1 MVRKSGYRFS
11 EKTMLKRKKVATGSD
26 STPLD
31 RTMASES
38 RGPTLRISADPRRR
52 EVLSTMTGKRV
63 WCSPWSKSSFAW
75 NGAEHFMNEAETASR
90 IVALEVRVAHQD
102 RVIEDLN
109 ALVTEQWKQIDALAK
124 QVERMTD
131 RLQRVEE
138 NSPSSD
144 APEPPPPHY

>member
-1 MVRKSGYRFS
+1 
-11 EKTMLKRKKVATGSD
+11 
-26 STPLD
+26 
-31 RTMASES
+31 
-38 RGPTLRISADPRRR
+38 
-52 EVLSTMTGKRV
+52 
-63 WCSPWSKSSFAW
+63 
-75 NGAEHFMNEAETASR
+75 MNEAETVSR

-109 ALVTEQWKQIDALAK
+109 ALVTDQWKQIDALAK
-124 QVERMTD
+124 QVERMMD

>member
-1 MVRKSGYRFS
+1 
-11 EKTMLKRKKVATGSD
+11 
-26 STPLD
+26 
-31 RTMASES
+31 
-38 RGPTLRISADPRRR
+38 
-52 EVLSTMTGKRV
+52 
-63 WCSPWSKSSFAW
+63 
-75 NGAEHFMNEAETASR
+75 MNEAETVSR

-144 APEPPPPHY
+144 APDPPPPHY

>member
-1 MVRKSGYRFS
+1 
-11 EKTMLKRKKVATGSD
+11 
-26 STPLD
+26 
-31 RTMASES
+31 
-38 RGPTLRISADPRRR
+38 
-52 EVLSTMTGKRV
+52 
-63 WCSPWSKSSFAW
+63 
-75 NGAEHFMNEAETASR
+75 MNEAETVSR

-138 NSPSSD
+138 NAPSSD
-144 APEPPPPHY
+144 TPEPPPPHY

>member
-1 MVRKSGYRFS
+1 MS
-11 EKTMLKRKKVATGSD
+11 
-26 STPLD
+26 
-31 RTMASES
+31 
-38 RGPTLRISADPRRR
+38 
-52 EVLSTMTGKRV
+52 
-63 WCSPWSKSSFAW
+63 
-75 NGAEHFMNEAETASR
+75 EAETASR

-138 NSPSSD
+138 NAPSSD

>member
-1 MVRKSGYRFS
+1 
-11 EKTMLKRKKVATGSD
+11 
-26 STPLD
+26 
-31 RTMASES
+31 
-38 RGPTLRISADPRRR
+38 
-52 EVLSTMTGKRV
+52 
-63 WCSPWSKSSFAW
+63 
-75 NGAEHFMNEAETASR
+75 MNEAETVSR

>member
-1 MVRKSGYRFS
+1 
-11 EKTMLKRKKVATGSD
+11 
-26 STPLD
+26 
-31 RTMASES
+31 
-38 RGPTLRISADPRRR
+38 
-52 EVLSTMTGKRV
+52 
-63 WCSPWSKSSFAW
+63 
-75 NGAEHFMNEAETASR
+75 MNEAETVSR

-138 NSPSSD
+138 NAPSSD

>member
-1 MVRKSGYRFS
+1 
-11 EKTMLKRKKVATGSD
+11 
-26 STPLD
+26 
-31 RTMASES
+31 
-38 RGPTLRISADPRRR
+38 
-52 EVLSTMTGKRV
+52 
-63 WCSPWSKSSFAW
+63 
-75 NGAEHFMNEAETASR
+75 MNEAETASR

-144 APEPPPPHY
+144 APDPPPPHY

>member
-1 MVRKSGYRFS
+1 
-11 EKTMLKRKKVATGSD
+11 
-26 STPLD
+26 
-31 RTMASES
+31 
-38 RGPTLRISADPRRR
+38 
-52 EVLSTMTGKRV
+52 
-63 WCSPWSKSSFAW
+63 
-75 NGAEHFMNEAETASR
+75 MNEAETVSR

-124 QVERMTD
+124 QVQRMTD

>member
-1 MVRKSGYRFS
+1 MVRK
-11 EKTMLKRKKVATGSD
+11 KRIPVFREDHAQTKEVATGSD

-90 IVALEVRVAHQD
+90 IVTLEVRVAHQD

-109 ALVTEQWKQIDALAK
+109 TLVTEQWKQIDALAK

-138 NSPSSD
+138 NSPSF
-144 APEPPPPHY
+144 

>member
-1 MVRKSGYRFS
+1 
-11 EKTMLKRKKVATGSD
+11 
-26 STPLD
+26 
-31 RTMASES
+31 
-38 RGPTLRISADPRRR
+38 
-52 EVLSTMTGKRV
+52 
-63 WCSPWSKSSFAW
+63 
-75 NGAEHFMNEAETASR
+75 
-90 IVALEVRVAHQD
+90 
-102 RVIEDLN
+102 LN

>member
-1 MVRKSGYRFS
+1 
-11 EKTMLKRKKVATGSD
+11 
-26 STPLD
+26 
-31 RTMASES
+31 
-38 RGPTLRISADPRRR
+38 
-52 EVLSTMTGKRV
+52 
-63 WCSPWSKSSFAW
+63 
-75 NGAEHFMNEAETASR
+75 MNEAETASR
-90 IVALEVRVAHQD
+90 IVTLEVRVAHQD

-138 NSPSSD
+138 NAPSSD

>member
-1 MVRKSGYRFS
+1 
-11 EKTMLKRKKVATGSD
+11 
-26 STPLD
+26 
-31 RTMASES
+31 
-38 RGPTLRISADPRRR
+38 
-52 EVLSTMTGKRV
+52 
-63 WCSPWSKSSFAW
+63 
-75 NGAEHFMNEAETASR
+75 MNEAETASR
-90 IVALEVRVAHQD
+90 IVTLEVRVAHQD